1 MKLLKFKPWIVL
13 LVLLLLC
20 SGCAGVFS
28 PVVDT
33 DVTTTSTN
41 STTTTTVKRAE
52 YKDMLLSLGAVTGE
66 EGTTVELPLTVSA
79 EGYLVNADLVLR
91 YDPTLLKPV
100 VDEDGSCA
108 TADQWTGGLWSAE
121 VEAGCVKLMLA
132 TADDGTREAQKL
144 CTVRFKVLTAETAT
158 VTLEATAV
166 GSCQP
171 GDAGADVLAAEL
183 VQLADGTV
191 N

>member
-1 MKLLKFKPWIVL
+1 MRLLKWKPWIVL
-13 LVLLLLC
+13 LAILLLGG
-20 SGCAGVFS
+20 GCAGVFS
-28 PVVDT
+28 PVEDT
-33 DVTTTSTN
+33 DATTTSTA
-41 STTTTTVKRAE
+41 TTTTTVKRAE
-52 YKDMLLSLGAVTGE
+52 YKDLLLSLGVVTGG
-66 EGTTVELPLTVSA
+66 EGETVELPLSVSA

-108 TADQWTGGLWSAE
+108 TADQWSGGLWSAE

-132 TADDGTREAQKL
+132 TAGDGTREAQKL
-144 CTVRFKVLTAETAT
+144 CTVRFKVLAAETAT
-158 VTLEATAV
+158 VTLEAAAV